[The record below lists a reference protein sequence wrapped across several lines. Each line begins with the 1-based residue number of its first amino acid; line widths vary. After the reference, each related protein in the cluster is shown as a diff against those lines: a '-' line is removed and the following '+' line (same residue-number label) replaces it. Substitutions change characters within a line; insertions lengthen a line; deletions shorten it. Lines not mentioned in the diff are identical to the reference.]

1 MEIHIVK
8 QYHGVR
14 NLCKTSDSF
23 ARHCNH
29 FVSKQKRQVGIE
41 QTQFLSTVFL
51 CSKFKLQNIYC
62 EVKCCRKNVRGH

>member
-1 MEIHIVK
+1 MEILISK

-14 NLCKTSDSF
+14 SLCKTSDSF
-23 ARHCNH
+23 ARHFNH

-51 CSKFKLQNIYC
+51 CSEFKLENIYSG
-62 EVKCCRKNVRGH
+62 VKCCGKNVCSN

>member
-1 MEIHIVK
+1 MEIHIFK
-8 QYHGVR
+8 HYHGVH
-14 NLCKTSDSF
+14 NLCKTSDTF

-51 CSKFKLQNIYC
+51 RSEFKLENIYSG
-62 EVKCCRKNVRGH
+62 VKCCGKNVCGS